1 MTTPHRPTPG
11 PRRRWLLPAFLLLAL
26 AGALA
31 AVIFQLGGEPEPV
44 VVAIAVTQYDAPEW
58 PSNPYAE
65 QDARGFADRFA
76 KPFLAFERQGKAGI
90 LTTLRD
96 AVTEANKGE
105 RPLVIYLSALGT
117 VAGDTAFLLPS
128 DARVEAESGWLK
140 LDDIL
145 TPLRAAAMPTLL
157 ILDVRPARVPLRL
170 FPTGDVNE
178 KLDAEL
184 AALATAEN
192 LPFTVLTS
200 NTSKGGAAVLYPL
213 QRSLFGLACSHAVGG
228 AADGWTPAG
237 GKDDLVRVEEFT
249 AHVIAATAD
258 GSKLLGEAQVPRV
271 HRPSAGKDFTLT
283 KLPKDGVAALP
294 EPAAPRVYPPLLT
307 EAWTAADEARA
318 AGFDLRVP
326 GRMRPFV
333 ANALRAEE
341 RWLAGIGEKAV
352 GQTLE
357 PKSAAFKAE
366 VAARGPVN
374 SPVVSV
380 VRLAKG
386 ASFADHGR
394 AAEPLLRKA
403 LDAIRTPTP
412 MLKEEVDKEL
422 AKIAADATTPA
433 DAIAAAVF
441 DAAKKLVDPTQEQ
454 LRQLLRLATASP
466 QRKPFAELA
475 TLEVLAGLPPG
486 RFVQRFKPE
495 ASVFQVLDAAEQAER
510 AAVFDSRS
518 LPWLGADIRAAD
530 GIRRNALVALCDP
543 DAAAPDIRTAP
554 VKMEKSAQMYTATI
568 ANAERL
574 HRARGVFEAAR
585 AVRDDLA
592 TDGPAHPSPRP
603 GEWER
608 NVRELADAYG
618 ELETRLRP
626 PATGTAV
633 VADDLGRVADAL
645 KDRVTALTTARTR
658 ESVAPTVRELERLLR
673 WPGWSATKRQALR
686 ADLFKRSDADT
697 ARVLAGWPTDFKP
710 APASGPTPSAA
721 VPGESIRDLRIALAR
736 HGPND
741 RVTVDLA
748 TAFDATRATLTGR
761 AAFTAMARS
770 VAGLKTIAPAPPD
783 AERDSHLAAQQKY
796 AAWLAERYEAAA
808 TAVEGVTFEA
818 GFSPAKRWR
827 EVAESCR

>member
-1 MTTPHRPTPG
+1 MTSPRPAPPG

-31 AVIFQLGGEPEPV
+31 AFCFQLGGEREPV

-76 KPFLAFERQGKAGI
+76 GPFLAFERQGKAGI
-90 LTTLRD
+90 PATLRD

-140 LDDIL
+140 LEEIL
-145 TPLRAAAMPTLL
+145 TPLRAATTPTLL
-157 ILDVRPARVPLRL
+157 ILDVRSARVPLRL

-184 AALATAEN
+184 AVLATAGN

-200 NTSKGGAAVLYPL
+200 NTPKGGAAVLYPF

-228 AADGWTPAG
+228 AADGWTPNG

-258 GSKLLGEAQVPRV
+258 GSKLLGEPQVPRV
-271 HRPSAGKDFTLT
+271 HRSSAGKDFTLT
-283 KLPKDGVAALP
+283 KLPKDGAAALP
-294 EPAAPRVYPPLLT
+294 EPAPARVYPPLLT
-307 EAWTAADEARA
+307 EAWTVTDDARA

-326 GRMRPFV
+326 GRMRPFTV
-333 ANALRAEE
+333 NALRAEE
-341 RWLAGIGEKAV
+341 RWLAGIGDAAV

-357 PKSAAFKAE
+357 PKPAAFKAE
-366 VAARGPVN
+366 VAARGPVT

-380 VRLAKG
+380 ARLAKG
-386 ASFADHGR
+386 ASFADHGH

-412 MLKEEVDKEL
+412 VLKEEVDKEL
-422 AKIAADATTPA
+422 AKIAADATAPA

-441 DAAKKLVDPTQEQ
+441 DAAKKLKDPTQEL

-466 QRKPFAELA
+466 RRKPFAELV

-486 RFVQRFKPE
+486 RFAQRFKPE
-495 ASVFQVLDAAEQAER
+495 GTVRRVLDATELAER
-510 AAVFDSRS
+510 AAAFDSRS
-518 LPWLGADIRAAD
+518 LTWLAAD
-530 GIRRNALVALCDP
+530 LAAADAVRRAALVALCDP
-543 DAAAPDIRTAP
+543 DSAAADIRAAP
-554 VKMEKSAQMYTATI
+554 LKMEEAGRVYTAAI

-592 TDGPAHPSPRP
+592 TDGPADPSPRP

-618 ELETRLRP
+618 ELETRLRS
-626 PATGTAV
+626 PATGAAV
-633 VADDLGRVADAL
+633 VADDLGRVADAV
-645 KDRVTALTTARTR
+645 KDRVAALTTVRTR
-658 ESVAPTVRELERLLR
+658 ESATPTVRELERLLR
-673 WPGWSATKRQALR
+673 WPGWSATKRQAIR
-686 ADLFKRSDADT
+686 TELFKRSDADI
-697 ARVLAGWPTDFKP
+697 ARVLAGWPTDYKP
-710 APASGPTPSAA
+710 APAGGPNPPAA

-736 HGPND
+736 HGTND
-741 RVTVDLA
+741 RAAVDLA
-748 TAFDATRATLTGR
+748 TAFDATRTTLTNR
-761 AAFTAMARS
+761 AAFTAMVRS
-770 VAGLKTIAPAPPD
+770 VAALKARAASPPD
-783 AERDSHLAAQQKY
+783 FERDSLLAVRLKY
-796 AAWLAERYEAAA
+796 ATWLTERYEADA

-827 EVAESCR
+827 EVVENCR